1 MRFYPTLFLIFF
13 STTVQAAEIG
23 GDIWKNCPG
32 PACPADSP
40 NSGGSMHRNADSVS
54 IHKED
59 DESLKAMDAHELN
72 DKKLELEKEIRAID
86 KEKQHREVAP
96 ND

>member
-1 MRFYPTLFLIFF
+1 MRVYPTLFLIFF
-13 STTVQAAEIG
+13 TTTVPAAEIG
-23 GDIWKNCPG
+23 GGIWKNCPG

-40 NSGGSMHRNADSVS
+40 DIGGSMHKNADSVS

-59 DESLKAMDAHELN
+59 DQSLKAMDTHELN

-96 ND
+96 